1 MKLGVIDYGAGNLRS
16 VLNTFE
22 AAGVTGHL
30 VRTPEDAAGVTH
42 LVLPG
47 VGAFGDCAEKL
58 RRQNLVPLV
67 RAWIERDRPFL
78 GICVGYQV
86 LFESGEE
93 SGQVPGLGILKGRV
107 VRFSESELKVPHMG
121 WNSVALTDPA
131 DPIWKGMGKE
141 PYFYFVHS
149 YYPQPED
156 ESLIAAFCT
165 YGVRF
170 CCRCQARQSGR
181 HPVPPGKKPETG
193 RETAEKL
200 YFPVSRK
207 LPAHRLPLFS
217 LTARG
222 KEER

>member
-30 VRTPEDAAGVTH
+30 VRTPEDAADVTH

-58 RRQNLVPLV
+58 RRQGLEPLI
-67 RAWIERDRPFL
+67 RTWIERDRPFL

-86 LFESGEE
+86 LFERGEE
-93 SGQVPGLGILKGRV
+93 DAQVPGLGIFRGSV
-107 VRFSESELKVPHMG
+107 VRFPESELKVPHMG
-121 WNSVALTDPA
+121 WNRLTLAHPEDPV
-131 DPIWKGMGKE
+131 WKGMGE
-141 PYFYFVHS
+141 DPYFYFVHS

-156 ESLIAAFCT
+156 DSLAAAFCT

-170 CCRCQARQSGR
+170 AAAIRRGNLVATQF
-181 HPVPPGKKPETG
+181 HP
-193 RETAEKL
+193 EK
-200 YFPVSRK
+200 SQK
-207 LPAHRLPLFS
+207 LGVKLLENFVAL
-217 LTARG
+217 
-222 KEER
+222 

>member
-1 MKLGVIDYGAGNLRS
+1 MIAIVDYGVGNLFSLSSSVRS
-16 VLNTFE
+16 LGAEVRVTHE
-22 AAGVTGHL
+22 AADLH
-30 VRTPEDAAGVTH
+30 AASH
-42 LVLPG
+42 ILLPG

-58 RRQNLVPLV
+58 RRQNLVSLV

-170 CCRCQARQSGR
+170 AAAVRRGNLVATQF
-181 HPVPPGKKPETG
+181 HP
-193 RETAEKL
+193 EK
-200 YFPVSRK
+200 SQK
-207 LPAHRLPLFS
+207 LGVKLLKNFIS
-217 LTARG
+217 L
-222 KEER
+222 

>member
-30 VRTPEDAAGVTH
+30 VRTREDAAGVTH

-58 RRQNLVPLV
+58 RSQELVPLI
-67 RAWIERDRPFL
+67 RTWIGQDRPFL

-86 LFESGEE
+86 LFETGEE
-93 SGQVPGLGILKGRV
+93 DEQVPGLGIFKGRV
-107 VRFSESELKVPHMG
+107 VRFAESELKVPHMG
-121 WNSVALTDPA
+121 WNSLTLSNPA
-131 DPIWKGMGKE
+131 DPIWKGMGPE

-156 ESLIAAFCT
+156 ESLAAAFCT

-170 CCRCQARQSGR
+170 AAAIRRGNLVATQF
-181 HPVPPGKKPETG
+181 HP
-193 RETAEKL
+193 EKSQKL
-200 YFPVSRK
+200 GVKLLENFVS
-207 LPAHRLPLFS
+207 L
-217 LTARG
+217 
-222 KEER
+222 

>member
-1 MKLGVIDYGAGNLRS
+1 M
-16 VLNTFE
+16 
-22 AAGVTGHL
+22 
-30 VRTPEDAAGVTH
+30 
-42 LVLPG
+42 
-47 VGAFGDCAEKL
+47 
-58 RRQNLVPLV
+58 
-67 RAWIERDRPFL
+67 
-78 GICVGYQV
+78 GYQV

-170 CCRCQARQSGR
+170 AAAVR
-181 HPVPPGKKPETG
+181 HGNLVATQFHPEKSQKLG
-193 RETAEKL
+193 VKLLKNFISCEPEIAGSQTAAL
-200 YFPVSRK
+200 FPDSKGQGGAVNQMKRHSRK
-207 LPAHRLPLFS
+207 AALLKR
-217 LTARG
+217 R
-222 KEER
+222 RD

>member
-1 MKLGVIDYGAGNLRS
+1 M
-16 VLNTFE
+16 
-22 AAGVTGHL
+22 
-30 VRTPEDAAGVTH
+30 RTPEDAAGVTH

-58 RRQNLVPLV
+58 RRQNLVSLV

-170 CCRCQARQSGR
+170 AAAVRRGNLVATQF
-181 HPVPPGKKPETG
+181 HP
-193 RETAEKL
+193 EK
-200 YFPVSRK
+200 SQK
-207 LPAHRLPLFS
+207 LGVKLLKNFIS
-217 LTARG
+217 L
-222 KEER
+222 